1 MTWLAFSK
9 ENSDCCAGN
18 RLYVCRGDS
27 RHRDAAADHAGWG
40 QARPVRE
47 GRCEQILAIL
57 KRGQQNPSG
66 TGYSV

>member
-40 QARPVRE
+40 QARPVRD
-47 GRCEQILAIL
+47 GIREQILA
-57 KRGQQNPSG
+57 
-66 TGYSV
+66 VF